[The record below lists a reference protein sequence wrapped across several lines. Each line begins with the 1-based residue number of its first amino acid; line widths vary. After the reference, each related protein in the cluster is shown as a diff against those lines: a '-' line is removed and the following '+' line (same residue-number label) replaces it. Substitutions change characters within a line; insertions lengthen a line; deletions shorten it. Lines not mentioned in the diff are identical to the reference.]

1 MAKDHWLTS
10 PLVLLAPAPQ
20 KEQVRRQKMKSDK
33 TKSGKKKKERDPSAP
48 KRARTAFNFFLDEFR
63 VEYKKTNPEAKGVV
77 EVTQSGSAKW
87 KVMSPKE
94 KEPFETKALE
104 ARAKYQ
110 KDKEEYE
117 RAGGQAKFKLRQA
130 PPRPPTAYFMFLGHF
145 RKEFKL
151 KNPEVK
157 GIKDMSKEAGAK
169 WRDMDKSEK
178 EPYEEK
184 AKAAKQEYNRLKEM
198 TPEERIQATAHI
210 TSGKIYDRFKRWQ
223 RVHTLRPGLSL
234 GSSGRKQ

>member
-1 MAKDHWLTS
+1 MAKVHWLTS

-87 KVMSPKE
+87 KVMSPEE

-157 GIKDMSKEAGAK
+157 GIKDMSKEINEKIVPMLYEDLGSNMELIDRSNGKLLPGKENKAEAPAGKNDAK
-169 WRDMDKSEK
+169 KQLQAAARQVIG
-178 EPYEEK
+178 K
-184 AKAAKQEYNRLKEM
+184 AKHAK
-198 TPEERIQATAHI
+198 
-210 TSGKIYDRFKRWQ
+210 
-223 RVHTLRPGLSL
+223 
-234 GSSGRKQ
+234 

>member
-1 MAKDHWLTS
+1 MLLLQIGAYPSRHVPPHVRMAKVHWLTS

-33 TKSGKKKKERDPSAP
+33 TKFGKKKKERDPSAP

-210 TSGKIYDRFKRWQ
+210 TSGKIYDRFM
-223 RVHTLRPGLSL
+223 
-234 GSSGRKQ
+234 

>member
-1 MAKDHWLTS
+1 
-10 PLVLLAPAPQ
+10 
-20 KEQVRRQKMKSDK
+20 MKSDK

-157 GIKDMSKEAGAK
+157 GIKDMSKEAGAP
-169 WRDMDKSEK
+169 SLL
-178 EPYEEK
+178 P
-184 AKAAKQEYNRLKEM
+184 RLPFLSRPAQPISHIHDIRRE
-198 TPEERIQATAHI
+198 ATHESAEA
-210 TSGKIYDRFKRWQ
+210 
-223 RVHTLRPGLSL
+223 RPDSP
-234 GSSGRKQ
+234 

>member
-1 MAKDHWLTS
+1 
-10 PLVLLAPAPQ
+10 
-20 KEQVRRQKMKSDK
+20 MKSDK

-94 KEPFETKALE
+94 KEPFETKALQ

-130 PPRPPTAYFMFLGHF
+130 PPRPPTAYFMFLGQF

-198 TPEERIQATAHI
+198 TPEERH
-210 TSGKIYDRFKRWQ
+210 
-223 RVHTLRPGLSL
+223 P
-234 GSSGRKQ
+234 